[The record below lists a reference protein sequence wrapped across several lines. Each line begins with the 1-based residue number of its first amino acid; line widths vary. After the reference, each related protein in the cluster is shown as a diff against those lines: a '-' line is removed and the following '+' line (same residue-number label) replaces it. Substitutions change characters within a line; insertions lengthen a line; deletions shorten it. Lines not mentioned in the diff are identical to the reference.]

1 MTSTAICFLVP
12 FDEKDSAKTL
22 GARWNP
28 DLKVWYAPTPEVAA
42 AMAGRWK
49 AIEDTRPIT
58 ALPGEDRQFGTGLF
72 VDLIPRSCWFTNV
85 RYCLAPEDWTRL
97 SLGIRERASQSCE
110 ICGASKA
117 DGAVLEAHERW
128 DYQDNGVQVLKRLVC
143 VCQPCHRVTHYG
155 LSKLKGLEEACVE
168 HWRDVNGAEDLDAH
182 LQEAWSLWEHR
193 NLTDWTL
200 DLSIIE
206 SAGLTIVRPVPYKDR
221 QRIATEELDA
231 RLNADLENQLAHS
244 GGFGADPFD
253 MQG

>member
-1 MTSTAICFLVP
+1 MAS
-12 FDEKDSAKTL
+12 
-22 GARWNP
+22 RWQ
-28 DLKVWYAPTPEVAA
+28 
-42 AMAGRWK
+42 

-168 HWRDVNGAEDLDAH
+168 HWRD
-182 LQEAWSLWEHR
+182 R
-193 NLTDWTL
+193 
-200 DLSIIE
+200 SIIE

-231 RLNADLENQLAHS
+231 RLNADLKNQLAHS